1 MPHQTFF
8 NLPEEKRQSVIDA
21 ALDEFSLYDYKT
33 ASLSRMVEK
42 AGIAK
47 GSMYQYFENKKDLYL
62 YLMNHAAQVKLR
74 YLTDQTDEEQNNFFD
89 RLRDIS
95 YASTRFN
102 LSQPKYSRI
111 LYHAAREK
119 HNEEL
124 GDLAAQL
131 REVARKYI
139 KDMLLAARERGEI
152 RKDMDIDLASFCV
165 NQISIDLEDFMSA
178 KHGFSYSQILKEG
191 KESLPVTSRQ
201 VEEMVNDMISFF
213 RSGLEAKSP
222 E

>member
-21 ALDEFSLYDYKT
+21 ALEEFSLHDYKT

-47 GSMYQYFENKKDLYL
+47 GSMYQYFDNKKDLYL
-62 YLMNHAAQVKLR
+62 YLIDYAAQVKLT
-74 YLTDQTDEEQNNFFD
+74 YLSQMSDPGRQNFFD
-89 RLRDIS
+89 LFKDIS
-95 YASTRFN
+95 RNSTRFN
-102 LSQPKYSRI
+102 LSQPKYSRL

-119 HNEEL
+119 YNEEL

-131 REVARKYI
+131 REVARNYI
-139 KDMLLAARERGEI
+139 KDIMLAARERGEI
-152 RKDMDIDLASFCV
+152 RKDIDIDLASFCI
-165 NQISIDLEDFMSA
+165 NQISIDLEDYVSA
-178 KHGFSYSQILKEG
+178 RYGFSYSEILKEG
-191 KESLPVTSRQ
+191 KESLPLTPDQ
-201 VEEMVNDMISFF
+201 VEEVLTDVINFF
-213 RSGLEAKSP
+213 RQGLEARSP